1 MKKLPIGYKVIALRR
16 HRYALCKIVRSA
28 PITESKRQSK
38 TVVHHAPS
46 FFCALNEPRERLI
59 KFIEGIRLSVRS
71 GCRSILI
78 DFSKTQKLN
87 ASGTILFFA
96 EIDRLLDLFP
106 RLNIRSTIPLNKKT
120 SLVLQQIGF
129 YTRIGKNVPVVSCE
143 LDDVINWRVAKGQN
157 VTGEKYDVI
166 LGKYDGA
173 ITPALQQE
181 LYAGLTEAMTN
192 AHHHAYIAR
201 RADGIASSKAYK
213 PWWMFSQEKDGMLS
227 VVFCDLGVGIP
238 GSLPYSDDD
247 GWRKWYLVLSR
258 FGMHNLGDA
267 RLIKGA
273 IRHSKTRTRKHNRG
287 KGLTQ
292 IVETV
297 LASKGSVAILQSNRG
312 WYQIK
317 DGKETYGDFKLS
329 TNGTIIYWQMPLNGE
344 AGS

>member
-1 MKKLPIGYKVIALRR
+1 MKKPPLNYKEVALRR
-16 HRYALCKIVRSA
+16 HRYALEKIFRARPSLKNRKNKK
-28 PITESKRQSK
+28 TE
-38 TVVHHAPS
+38 VHHAPKV
-46 FFCALNEPRERLI
+46 FCALNEPRDKLI
-59 KFIEGIRLSVRS
+59 DFIEQIRASVKS

-78 DFSKTQKLN
+78 DFSKTQKFI

-106 RLNIRSTIPLNKKT
+106 SLNIRSTIPLNKKA

-129 YTRIGKNVPVVSCE
+129 YTRIGKKVPVKPCE
-143 LDDVINWRVAKGQN
+143 LDDVINWRVAKGQE
-157 VTGEKYDVI
+157 VTGAKYDVI
-166 LGKYDGA
+166 LGNYDGI
-173 ITPALQQE
+173 ITPALQEE

-201 RADGIASSKAYK
+201 RADGIASSKSYK
-213 PWWMFSQEKDGMLS
+213 PWWMFSQEKDGMLT

-238 GSLPYSDDD
+238 GSLPYSDDA

-258 FGMHNLGDA
+258 FGFHNLGDA
-267 RLIKGA
+267 RLIRGA
-273 IRHSKTRTRKHNRG
+273 IRHSKTRTRQHNRG

-297 LASKGSVAILQSNRG
+297 LATDGGIAILQSNKG

-317 DGKETYGDFKLS
+317 DGKETYDDFQRS
-329 TNGTIIYWQMPLNGE
+329 TNGTIIYWQMPLT
-344 AGS
+344 ARPTS

>member
-1 MKKLPIGYKVIALRR
+1 MKKLPIDYKDIALRK
-16 HRYALCKIVRSA
+16 HRFALIKVLRSTQ
-28 PITESKRQSK
+28 PSKSKHKLK
-38 TVVHHAPS
+38 TVIHHAPIV
-46 FFCALNEPRERLI
+46 FCAFTEPRNELI
-59 KFIEGIRLSVRS
+59 KFIEKIRFSVIS

-78 DFSKTQKLN
+78 DFSRTQKFI
-87 ASGTILFFA
+87 ASGTILFFS

-106 RLNIRSTIPLNKKT
+106 KLNVRSTIPLNKKA

-129 YTRIGKNVPVVSCE
+129 YTRIGKKVPISNCE
-143 LDDVINWRVAKGQN
+143 LADVINWRVAKGQDVSGAN
-157 VTGEKYDVI
+157 YDVI
-166 LGKYDGA
+166 LGKYDGV
-173 ITPALQQE
+173 ITPALQE
-181 LYAGLTEAMTN
+181 DLYAGLTEAMTN

-201 RADGIASSKAYK
+201 RSDGIASAKSYK

-258 FGMHNLGDA
+258 FGLQNLGDA
-267 RLIKGA
+267 RLIRGA

-297 LASKGSVAILQSNRG
+297 LASKDSVAIVQSNRG

-317 DGKETYGDFKLS
+317 KGKETYGDFTMS
-329 TNGTIIYWQMPLNGE
+329 TNGTIIYWQMPLT
-344 AGS
+344 ARPGS